1 VLTIRSQVHSARSGK
16 YNPEITRHF
25 LQICFRVIRDSCQE
39 SGVLSIAMKKVTKKK
54 EIWAEKLQ
62 KSVFIKKKEL
72 KKKKKKN

>member
-1 VLTIRSQVHSARSGK
+1 MHTAYDLQA
-16 YNPEITRHF
+16 

-72 KKKKKKN
+72 NYIYYN